1 LQPTLKPS
9 PGRSR
14 NGAQATFGTLAGV
27 TTGMGGIA
35 TITGARLDP
44 TIIVDLMGLAI
55 IVDLMGLAII
65 VDLMGL
71 AIMAIIADQLALPVI
86 VATGSV
92 LACRVTIS

>member
-1 LQPTLKPS
+1 LQLTLKPS

-14 NGAQATFGTLAGV
+14 SGAQETFGTLAGAI
-27 TTGMGGIA
+27 TGMGGVA

-55 IVDLMGLAII
+55 IVDL
-65 VDLMGL
+65 VGL
-71 AIMAIIADQLALPVI
+71 AIMVDLAVLAIMAVIADQLALPVI

>member
-1 LQPTLKPS
+1 LQLTLKPS

-14 NGAQATFGTLAGV
+14 SGAQATFGTLAGAI
-27 TTGMGGIA
+27 TGMGGVA

-44 TIIVDLMGLAI
+44 TIIVDSMGPAI
-55 IVDLMGLAII
+55 IVDSMGP
-65 VDLMGL
+65 
-71 AIMAIIADQLALPVI
+71 AIMAIMAVIADQLALPVI